1 MTSRAAT
8 AENIAAAYDD
18 SYTVTELKE
27 IAKEKGIPG
36 YYAMNKTELLEA
48 VNDVQ

>member
-8 AENIAAAYDD
+8 ADNIAAAYDD
-18 SYTVTELKE
+18 SCTVAELKE
-27 IAKEKGIPG
+27 IAKEKGIQG

-48 VNDVQ
+48 VSNVQ